1 MSIKFRLAY
10 LKILSGA
17 EEVSDYC
24 YHIIIIIIIII
35 IFIFIIII
43 IIIII
48 ISVIIN
54 TNIVYFVSKMIP

>member
-35 IFIFIIII
+35 I
-43 IIIII
+43 

>member
-1 MSIKFRLAY
+1 MSVKFRLAY

-24 YHIIIIIIIII
+24 YHIIIIS
-35 IFIFIIII
+35 III

-54 TNIVYFVSKMIP
+54 TNIVYFVSKMTP

>member
-1 MSIKFRLAY
+1 MSIKFRLAS

-24 YHIIIIIIIII
+24 YHIIIIIIIF
-35 IFIFIIII
+35 IFIIIII

-54 TNIVYFVSKMIP
+54 TNIVYFVSKIIP